1 MGTLYRHF
9 SAKEDLIDAVLEDA
23 FAAFISAAEQALA
36 EEDAWAGLRSFL
48 ERVFALHVENR
59 GLKDIIATRAHGR
72 ARAEA
77 MRRRMRPLLRSL
89 IERAQ
94 AQGALRDD
102 FTAEDMPLLFWT
114 GGRVIEATAT
124 IVARL
129 LAPLPWV
136 TARRP
141 ARGGGDDAPASAAHA
156 GSAESRDR
164 AAELS
169 AAQDDG
175 RLTGR
180 ALWTVFGAL
189 MLGMFLAALDQTIV
203 STALP
208 TIVGDL
214 GGLSHLS
221 WVVTSYLLAAH
232 RFDPHLRE
240 ARRHVRAQTR
250 VPGGDPDLP
259 GRFDAR
265 RAQSDDE

>member
-1 MGTLYRHF
+1 MATRSKTSKRPLRRDAQANRARIVAAARAAFAADGIEVPVEEIARRAGVGMGTLYRHF
-9 SAKEDLIDAVLEDA
+9 PAKEDLIDAVLEDA

-124 IVARL
+124 IAPDFWRRYLGL
-129 LAPLPWV
+129 LLDGLRAEAATTLPHPPL
-136 TARRP
+136 TRAQLNRATGRRP
-141 ARGGGDDAPASAAHA
+141 S
-156 GSAESRDR
+156 
-164 AAELS
+164 
-169 AAQDDG
+169 
-175 RLTGR
+175 
-180 ALWTVFGAL
+180 
-189 MLGMFLAALDQTIV
+189 
-203 STALP
+203 
-208 TIVGDL
+208 
-214 GGLSHLS
+214 
-221 WVVTSYLLAAH
+221 
-232 RFDPHLRE
+232 
-240 ARRHVRAQTR
+240 
-250 VPGGDPDLP
+250 
-259 GRFDAR
+259 
-265 RAQSDDE
+265 